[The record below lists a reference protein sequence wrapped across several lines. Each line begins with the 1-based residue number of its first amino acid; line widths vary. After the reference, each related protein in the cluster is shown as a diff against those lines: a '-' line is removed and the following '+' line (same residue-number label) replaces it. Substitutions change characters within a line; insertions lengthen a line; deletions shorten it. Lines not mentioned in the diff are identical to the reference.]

1 MNTRRVVV
9 PDLGD
14 AVTEVVT
21 DLTQMLIALVDET
34 LESELPSVLADGF
47 GLEALDRIW
56 VLLKPTQQR
65 TTPRLFAPEW
75 RAEYLRLSVV
85 ELDAADLATM
95 GEAIRALGAGLLTG
109 GRQITGAL
117 VTSPTPLLPPRSP
130 ARHRPT
136 SSPPSRDCTACSIS
150 RGPTTPN
157 ASTSSSTRPAPPRSS
172 SWCVAHRTPCSRA
185 TLNPR
190 RATACVGYLCAG

>member
-1 MNTRRVVV
+1 VTGARLLTRMNTRRVVV

-14 AVTEVVT
+14 AVIEVVS
-21 DLTQMLIALVDET
+21 DLTEMLIALVDET

-56 VLLKPTQQR
+56 VLLKPTQER
-65 TTPRLFAPEW
+65 TAPRLFAPEW

-109 GRQITGAL
+109 DPQITGAL
-117 VTSPTPLLPPRSP
+117 VDFAAAAPPAAVAGTTPADMIASFARLHGLLDTGASHNEGPLTEFVSAPRSVGCVRSAMSRRTCRGLPDP
-130 ARHRPT
+130 AV
-136 SSPPSRDCTACSIS
+136 SR
-150 RGPTTPN
+150 
-157 ASTSSSTRPAPPRSS
+157 
-172 SWCVAHRTPCSRA
+172 
-185 TLNPR
+185 
-190 RATACVGYLCAG
+190 